1 MMRTTLSLV
10 GLMLWSSALQAGVA
24 RDTVMPE
31 SRVVL
36 ALYDSV
42 EAASARSTTIHE
54 MAEMPLNHLGLVVRY
69 HDIRSG
75 LPRHESLAGVRG
87 VLTWFGD
94 DTMPNPRAYL
104 RWVEGL
110 SRRGIPIAVLGSMG
124 AFRGERGETI
134 SVAEVNPTFERLGWR
149 FDGGWH
155 TTTYGARYLV
165 RDARLVGFERPLPAM
180 VPPYTRVT
188 ATSADARVGVRV
200 AVEGRSG
207 TTSDVMIITGRGAYV
222 ASGYAY
228 FADLGGR
235 RNFRQWY
242 LNPFEFF
249 RDVFDTD
256 ALPKPDTTT
265 ISGRRIYYSH
275 VDGDGWRNI
284 TQIEPYR
291 TRYVTAARVVL
302 DEIFRKSSDLPVTVG
317 AIVAD
322 LDPAWQ
328 GSSESLAVARDI
340 YGLPHVEA
348 AIHTYSHP
356 LNWRAFDAKDGRGAK
371 TDDSSL
377 SNSGA
382 DLALHGS
389 DGRTR
394 SYDTKP
400 FSLTTEID
408 EASSFVTRLLPTGRR
423 VAAMQWSGD
432 TRPFER
438 ALAHTRQAGLANI
451 NGGDTR
457 FDREFPSA
465 AWVAPLGVRVGD
477 ELQVF
482 ASNSNENTYTDLWRD
497 HFYGL
502 AFLVTTVQNTG
513 SPRRLKPFNLYY
525 HMYSGERLS
534 SLNAV
539 LSNLAYARSL
549 PLAPIETSLFSRIVE
564 GFFSVKLE
572 RAGPRR
578 WRVRDRGALQ
588 TIRFDSAMFDG
599 VDFER
604 SAGVIGQRHE
614 LGSLFVAL
622 DEAARSPTIALKR
635 IARGDN
641 APQDARPYLVESRW
655 RVHHLQLES
664 RGVRFVTQGYGR
676 GESRWQ
682 WPHGGAAV
690 VTWRS
695 ESGRSGRLEAQK
707 DASGL
712 LSIRLPQL
720 TAERVEVTVLGAGE
734 ARRAK

>member
-1 MMRTTLSLV
+1 MTRTALSLV
-10 GLMLWSSALQAGVA
+10 GFVLWSSALHAG
-24 RDTVMPE
+24 TVTPE

-42 EAASARSTTIHE
+42 EAKSPRSTIIHA

-75 LPRHESLAGVRG
+75 LPTSQSLAGVRG

-94 DTMPNPRAYL
+94 DIMPNPRAYL

-110 SRRGIPIAVLGSMG
+110 SRRGIPIAVIGSMG
-124 AFRGERGETI
+124 AFHDERGDTI
-134 SVAEVNPTFERLGWR
+134 SVGEASHTFERLGWR

-165 RDARLVGFERPLPAM
+165 RDARLVGFERPLPVV

-188 ATSADARVGVRV
+188 ATSPDARVAVRV
-200 AVEGRSG
+200 AVEGHSE
-207 TTSDVMIITGRGAYV
+207 TTSDVMIISGRGAYV

-228 FADLGGR
+228 FADQSSS

-249 RDVFDTD
+249 REVFDTD

-275 VDGDGWRNI
+275 VDGDGWRNL

-291 TRYVTAARVVL
+291 TRYVIAARVVL
-302 DEIFRKSSDLPVTVG
+302 DEILRKSSDLPVTVG
-317 AIVAD
+317 AVVGD
-322 LDPAWQ
+322 LDPTWQ
-328 GSSESLAVARDI
+328 GTNESLAVARDI
-340 YGLPHVEA
+340 YSLPHVEA

-356 LNWRAFDAKDGRGAK
+356 LNWRAFDTKDGRVAK
-371 TDDSSL
+371 PDEASS
-377 SNSGA
+377 SDTGGA
-382 DLALHGS
+382 DLALHG
-389 DGRTR
+389 DRLR

-400 FSLTTEID
+400 FTLTTEID
-408 EASSFVTRLLPTGRR
+408 DASSFVTRLLPPGRR
-423 VAAMQWSGD
+423 VKAIQWSGD
-432 TRPFER
+432 TRPFEQ
-438 ALAHTRQAGLANI
+438 AVAHARLAGLANI

-497 HFYGL
+497 RFYGL
-502 AFLVTTVQNTG
+502 GFLVKTVQNTG

-525 HMYSGERLS
+525 HMYSGERVS
-534 SLNAV
+534 SVNAV

-549 PLAPIETSLFSRIVE
+549 PLAAIETSLFSRIVE

-572 RAGPRR
+572 RAGPRS

-588 TIRFDSAMFDG
+588 TIRFDGAMFDG

-604 SAGVIGQRHE
+604 SSGVIGQRHE

-622 DEAARSPTIALKR
+622 DEAAVAPTIALKR
-635 IARGDN
+635 TAR
-641 APQDARPYLVESRW
+641 ADAEPHERRPYLIESRW

-682 WPHGGAAV
+682 WPHDRRAI
-690 VTWRS
+690 VTWKS
-695 ESGRSGRLEAQK
+695 ESGRSGRLEAEK

-712 LSIRLPQL
+712 LSIQLPQL
-720 TAERVEVTVLGAGE
+720 TAERVEVAI
-734 ARRAK
+734 RAAAEVRHAE